1 MLPSG
6 RGTDGLSKSLT
17 SFNIPHQQSRASQAN
32 ECPACRD
39 GKGGKPWV
47 DAATNAQW
55 TFWDDADQWL
65 PTWGEGD
72 SRGMTVKSVK
82 MWRSGSCGSAEL

>member
-1 MLPSG
+1 MVRVSCLKLQYPIQGSRQGPSNTNVC
-6 RGTDGLSKSLT
+6 RV
-17 SFNIPHQQSRASQAN
+17 F
-32 ECPACRD
+32 RD

-55 TFWDDADQWL
+55 TFWDDADNWL

-82 MWRSGSCGSAEL
+82 MWRSGSCGAAEL

>member
-1 MLPSG
+1 M
-6 RGTDGLSKSLT
+6 DGSSKSPQPSIFPGLGKKP
-17 SFNIPHQQSRASQAN
+17 SNAN
-32 ECPACRD
+32 ACWACRD

-55 TFWDDADQWL
+55 TFWDDADSWL

-82 MWRSGSCGSAEL
+82 MWRSGSCGAAEL